1 MASTAAQ
8 LAELSED
15 EQFKARVGALFI
27 QSATTIYSEAPKTIT
42 AISLANPG
50 IITNGAGHGIT
61 VGVTTTIVVTGSNS
75 TPSLDGVQTVYAM
88 SSTQLRTTVNVTV
101 AGNAGSFTI
110 PARKEFAKYVMA
122 NTAGVQA
129 NLIATVAN
137 GTNLVAGNTS
147 HDFVSRR
154 TVTDVT
160 DAAILAQLA
169 ADWSKMAGI

>member
-8 LAELSED
+8 LAELATD
-15 EQFKARVGALFI
+15 ESFKLRVGALFI
-27 QSATTIYSEAPKTIT
+27 QQAQTIYSEAPKTIT

-50 IITNGAGHGIT
+50 IITCSGHGIT

-101 AGNAGSFTI
+101 AGTAGTFTI
-110 PARKEFAKYVMA
+110 PARKDFAKFVMA
-122 NTAGVQA
+122 NVAGVQA

-147 HDFVSRR
+147 HDFPTGR

-160 DAAILAQLA
+160 DAAILAQLS
-169 ADWSKMAGI
+169 ADWSKMAGV